1 VRIEV
6 RGRNT
11 AVTDTLRRHV
21 EERFTARIGKQVS
34 ELAQLEVEL
43 LTEKNPA
50 IAKAN
55 VAEATLRLKGI
66 TLRARES
73 SNDLEHS
80 VDLVADKLARQV
92 KRHRDKRRGR
102 REATSIKTAPPP
114 PEPA

>member
-1 VRIEV
+1 VRIDV

-11 AVTDTLRRHV
+11 AITDTLRRHV

-34 ELAQLEVEL
+34 ELARLEVEL
-43 LTEKNPA
+43 LAEKNPA
-50 IAKAN
+50 IPQNKI
-55 VAEATLRLKGI
+55 AEATLHLKGV

-102 REATSIKTAPPP
+102 REGANIKTAPPP

>member
-1 VRIEV
+1 MRIEV

-11 AVTDTLRRHV
+11 AVTDPLRRHV
-21 EERFTARIGKQVS
+21 EERFTTRIGKQVS
-34 ELAQLEVEL
+34 DLAQLDVEL
-43 LTEKNPA
+43 LVEKNPS
-50 IAKAN
+50 IAEDK
-55 VAEATLRLKGI
+55 VAEATLHLKGI

-102 REATSIKTAPPP
+102 RDGASIKAPPQP
-114 PEPA
+114 AEPA

>member
-11 AVTDTLRRHV
+11 PVTDTLRRHV
-21 EERFTARIGKQVS
+21 QERFTTRIGKQVS
-34 ELAQLEVEL
+34 DLAQLEVEL
-43 LTEKNPA
+43 LVEKNPA
-50 IAKAN
+50 IADDKT
-55 VAEATLRLKGI
+55 AEATLHLKGI

-73 SNDLEHS
+73 SRDLEHS

-102 REATSIKTAPPP
+102 REGGLRTASPPP
-114 PEPA
+114 QSA

>member
-11 AVTDTLRRHV
+11 AITDALRRHI
-21 EERFTARIGKQVS
+21 EERFTTRIGKQVS
-34 ELAQLEVEL
+34 ELAQLEIEL
-43 LTEKNPA
+43 LVEKNPA
-50 IAKAN
+50 IADDKI
-55 VAEATLRLKGI
+55 AEATLHLKGA

-73 SNDLEHS
+73 STNLEHS

-92 KRHRDKRRGR
+92 KRHREKRRGR
-102 REATSIKTAPPP
+102 REAPTIRSAPPP

>member
-1 VRIEV
+1 VRIEI

-34 ELAQLEVEL
+34 DLAQLEVEL
-43 LTEKNPA
+43 LAEKNPA
-50 IAKAN
+50 IPQN
-55 VAEATLRLKGI
+55 QIAEATLHLKGI

-73 SNDLEHS
+73 STDLEHS

-102 REATSIKTAPPP
+102 REPNIRAAPPP
-114 PEPA
+114 PHSA